1 MGGILR
7 QLGWK
12 LDVKVARRLCEKI
25 GAFADEHGHLTLTE
39 DIFLKAMID
48 NTIAR
53 ELESMTGVLARSKS
67 YAKKSKKK
75 VTRED
80 LLRSAYQGKTEASTT
95 TLTDSKE
102 LVKWTLRR
110 HIVSNSL
117 SGATQLLLL
126 AHTPVSRKVFQ
137 FFHCNNIAG
146 KVLLIADYDIDC
158 LSNSYYSFMPV
169 VLVVL
174 GIYTAA
180 LPTVI
185 LFYLFKHRN
194 ELYATLVYQR
204 IGWLYDPYVR
214 GAEFWQ
220 VHDVLMK
227 MVLTGMLIYIPATSR
242 AGIAALLCMVACCNL
257 NYFQPHK
264 NKVLFW
270 LSQISFITTASK
282 YVMALLLSVDTGIE
296 EQRKIGWLLIGMD
309 VTFLI
314 ASIFSIVISICML
327 RKKFKTIQNRND
339 KEIHNQS
346 VTIVPI
352 KEKGAEKKLT
362 EEEEEENG
370 GVDGDGDYRFTPAAT
385 AATDTINTI
394 NNNEQDKA
402 KPHRIRSLA
411 FTPEQHLGNFGDNVE
426 ARQIHDDF
434 HIHEEGLKRKTE
446 QRQKKAKR
454 KTQMRLKARTKLKDS
469 QALSKIKSFS
479 KLKEDEIDEIIEL
492 MDHIVRFKDDLICR
506 QHDPSDCFYIIV
518 KGSAS
523 VTVNVEKNDE
533 EKNIDEGDKDEE
545 EKKPEQ
551 KE

>member
-1 MGGILR
+1 MGFQLADSDHSDHIDPSELMGILR

-12 LDVKVARRLCEKI
+12 MNVKVARRLCEKI
-25 GAFADEHGHLTLTE
+25 GAVTDEHGHLTLTE

-137 FFHCNNIAG
+137 FFHCNDIAG

-158 LSNSYYSFMPV
+158 LSISYYSFMPV

-174 GIYTAA
+174 GIYTVA
-180 LPTVI
+180 LPAVI
-185 LFYLFKHRN
+185 LFYLFTHRK
-194 ELYATLVYQR
+194 ELYSTSVYQR

-227 MVLTGMLIYIPATSR
+227 MVLTGMLIYIPTASR
-242 AGIAALLCMVACCNL
+242 AGIAALLCMVALCNL

-270 LSQISFITTASK
+270 LSQISFLTTGSK
-282 YVMALLLSVDTGIE
+282 YIVALLLSADMQTEELGIVG
-296 EQRKIGWLLIGMD
+296 RLLIGLD
-309 VTFLI
+309 LGFIV
-314 ASIFSIVISICML
+314 ASMFSIVISIWML
-327 RKKFKTIQNRND
+327 RKKFQTIQKKNTKTRISGN
-339 KEIHNQS
+339 K
-346 VTIVPI
+346 VVP
-352 KEKGAEKKLT
+352 T
-362 EEEEEENG
+362 
-370 GVDGDGDYRFTPAAT
+370 
-385 AATDTINTI
+385 
-394 NNNEQDKA
+394 NEMDERA
-402 KPHRIRSLA
+402 LA
-411 FTPEQHLGNFGDNVE
+411 
-426 ARQIHDDF
+426 
-434 HIHEEGLKRKTE
+434 
-446 QRQKKAKR
+446 
-454 KTQMRLKARTKLKDS
+454 
-469 QALSKIKSFS
+469 
-479 KLKEDEIDEIIEL
+479 LKE
-492 MDHIVRFKDDLICR
+492 
-506 QHDPSDCFYIIV
+506 
-518 KGSAS
+518 
-523 VTVNVEKNDE
+523 
-533 EKNIDEGDKDEE
+533 
-545 EKKPEQ
+545 
-551 KE
+551 

>member
-12 LDVKVARRLCEKI
+12 MDLKTSMRLCEKI

-174 GIYTAA
+174 VIYTVA

-194 ELYATLVYQR
+194 ELYSTSVYQR

-227 MVLTGMLIYIPATSR
+227 MVLTGMLIYIPTASR
-242 AGIAALLCMVACCNL
+242 AGIAALLCMVALCNL
-257 NYFQPHK
+257 NYFRPHK

-270 LSQISFITTASK
+270 LSQISFLTTGSK
-282 YVMALLLSVDTGIE
+282 YIVALLLTAEMKTE
-296 EQRKIGWLLIGMD
+296 ELKLVGGLLIGLD
-309 VTFLI
+309 LGFIV
-314 ASIFSIVISICML
+314 ASIISVVISIWML
-327 RKKFKTIQNRND
+327 HRKFKMLQ
-339 KEIHNQS
+339 
-346 VTIVPI
+346 
-352 KEKGAEKKLT
+352 KK
-362 EEEEEENG
+362 
-370 GVDGDGDYRFTPAAT
+370 D
-385 AATDTINTI
+385 
-394 NNNEQDKA
+394 NNN
-402 KPHRIRSLA
+402 
-411 FTPEQHLGNFGDNVE
+411 TPTQVVPVAISDNGNGNDADQGN
-426 ARQIHDDF
+426 
-434 HIHEEGLKRKTE
+434 G
-446 QRQKKAKR
+446 KKQ
-454 KTQMRLKARTKLKDS
+454 T
-469 QALSKIKSFS
+469 
-479 KLKEDEIDEIIEL
+479 
-492 MDHIVRFKDDLICR
+492 
-506 QHDPSDCFYIIV
+506 
-518 KGSAS
+518 
-523 VTVNVEKNDE
+523 
-533 EKNIDEGDKDEE
+533 EGD
-545 EKKPEQ
+545 
-551 KE
+551 